1 MNTKLSRIVHITP
14 HLGGG
19 VGKALCALV
28 EASDTN
34 FFQHIFLLIER
45 PEKTQ
50 FLDKLIALGGELIIA
65 PNTEQVEELISS
77 ADIVQIE
84 WWNHPAIFKFIC
96 EQRMPPMR
104 LLVWCHIS
112 GLHTPV
118 IPPMLIE
125 VADSFLLTS
134 PCSFLASSIAS
145 LHDKKK
151 EKISVVSSGT
161 GLSTLIHRSN
171 SLDPKLN
178 AGYIGSFNFSKLHPN
193 FVQYLAAVDIPDFQ
207 IRVWGDEI
215 NRELLIKQCI
225 KSGKPYLLNFS
236 GYTMDVANAL
246 STLNVFVYLL
256 NPAHYGTAEN
266 VLIEAMSAG
275 LVPVVLNNPAE
286 MCIIEDHK
294 TGLIVSSP
302 STFSAA
308 IEWLV
313 NYPEERQKI
322 SNNAANLVNK
332 KYTSSKI
339 GRAMELNYRKVINK
353 KKHTINFRSLFGSD
367 PAEWY
372 LVCLDKIDIRKK
384 INNSDFSHFS
394 LLDKTKGSIQ
404 HFLSYFPD
412 NPRLQKLANLLL
424 DTNEI

>member
-28 EASDTN
+28 EASDAN

-50 FLDKLIALGGELIIA
+50 FLDKLMALGGELIIA
-65 PNTEQVEELISS
+65 PNAEQVEQLISS

-104 LLVWCHIS
+104 LLIWCHIS

-134 PCSFLASSIAS
+134 PCSFLASSIAN

-151 EKISVVSSGT
+151 KKISVVSSGT

-171 SLDPKLN
+171 SLDPQLN

-207 IRVWGDEI
+207 IRAWGDEI
-215 NRELLIKQCI
+215 NREFLIKQCI
-225 KSGKPYLLNFS
+225 KAGKPHLLNFA
-236 GYTMDVANAL
+236 GYTMDVTNAL

-275 LVPVVLNNPAE
+275 LVPIVLNNPAE

-302 STFSAA
+302 STFSSA
-308 IEWLV
+308 IKWLE
-313 NYPEERQKI
+313 NHPEERQKI
-322 SNNAANLVNK
+322 ANNAANLVNK

-339 GRAMELNYRKVINK
+339 GKAMELNYRKVLNK
-353 KKHTINFRSLFGSD
+353 KKHTINFRSFFGSD

-372 LVCLDKIDIRKK
+372 LVCLDKIDVGKN
-384 INNSDFSHFS
+384 NNSDFSHFS

-404 HFLSYFPD
+404 HFLNYFPD
-412 NPRLQKLANLLL
+412 NPKLQKLANLLL